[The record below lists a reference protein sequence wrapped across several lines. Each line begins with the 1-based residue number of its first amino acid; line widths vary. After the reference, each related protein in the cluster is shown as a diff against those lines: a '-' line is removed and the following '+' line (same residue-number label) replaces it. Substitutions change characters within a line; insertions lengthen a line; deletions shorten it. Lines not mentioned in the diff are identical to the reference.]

1 MKPFTTK
8 QIWLMVG
15 IRLGFFLLYTA
26 ASATLLC
33 LGTAWE
39 STSLGHG
46 AARHHGGLRHV
57 PTVRPRHLPQPCHQ
71 PDSVIRVRSVP
82 DYRLRR
88 LRETALSPVVQPAE
102 PAPAAIGGP
111 ADSGHPA
118 DELRDPHTARLHPPS
133 TIRRHH
139 RQAARTLV

>member
-1 MKPFTTK
+1 M
-8 QIWLMVG
+8 
-15 IRLGFFLLYTA
+15 
-26 ASATLLC
+26 
-33 LGTAWE
+33 E
-39 STSLGHG
+39 

-111 ADSGHPA
+111 ADSGILLTSYA
-118 DELRDPHTARLHPPS
+118 TRTLLDF
-133 TIRRHH
+133 I
-139 RQAARTLV
+139 RQALFAVTIGKRRGHWFDLLWDKASTQSILSPEHASQSHRFHGK

>member
-1 MKPFTTK
+1 M
-8 QIWLMVG
+8 
-15 IRLGFFLLYTA
+15 
-26 ASATLLC
+26 
-33 LGTAWE
+33 E
-39 STSLGHG
+39 

-57 PTVRPRHLPQPCHQ
+57 PAVRPRHLPQPCHQ

-102 PAPAAIGGP
+102 PVPAAIGDP

-118 DELRDPHTARLHPPS
+118 GDLRGLHTARLHPPS